1 MHGEANSGRRIRTGL
16 FEVDLREGELH
27 REGLQMPLQRQP
39 FHVLS
44 VLLEH
49 PGEVVTREELQ
60 TRLWPADTYV
70 GFDEGINTAI
80 RKLRMAFG
88 DSADNPPFIET
99 LPRRGY
105 RFIAPVSESLTTAP
119 SAESVSK
126 TSEPEHGPKTDAS
139 DGARSPAAAQSPNL
153 SWKIGIAAAVCLL
166 LTAAGAYLLQRRTAC

>member
-27 REGLQMPLQRQP
+27 REGLRVPLQEQP

-80 RKLRMAFG
+80 RKLRLAFG
-88 DSADNPPFIET
+88 DSADNPRFIET

-105 RFIAPVSESLTTAP
+105 RFIAPVSGPAALPESKPKAAGPETRSAP
-119 SAESVSK
+119 S
-126 TSEPEHGPKTDAS
+126 
-139 DGARSPAAAQSPNL
+139 
-153 SWKIGIAAAVCLL
+153 
-166 LTAAGAYLLQRRTAC
+166 RTT

>member
-27 REGLQMPLQRQP
+27 REGLRVPLQEQP

-80 RKLRMAFG
+80 RKLRMALG
-88 DSADNPPFIET
+88 AQRTIGTIES
-99 LPRRGY
+99 LPRAGD
-105 RFIAPVSESLTTAP
+105 
-119 SAESVSK
+119 
-126 TSEPEHGPKTDAS
+126 TD
-139 DGARSPAAAQSPNL
+139 L
-153 SWKIGIAAAVCLL
+153 S
-166 LTAAGAYLLQRRTAC
+166 RR